1 MPSESNAWISG
12 VGVASPHGSTV
23 SKLWL
28 STLRGEITIDEVSAF
43 NTSSYRASLGGE
55 VTDFSVDE
63 VPGMLRP
70 RTDRSTQLALVAAQ
84 RALESA
90 AIDYLQTD
98 PYRRSIVTANSA
110 GGYAFGEKELRNL
123 YQKGPEYVSTAQSYA
138 WFYAVNTGQ
147 LSIRY
152 GFKGR
157 CSTLVAD
164 SAGGLDAIWEG
175 VRLLRQGQEIVLA
188 GAIESFFSPLAW
200 VSMESTGRI
209 SAHRNPSESYL
220 PFDERADGFVP
231 AEGGAYLVLSP
242 KRPDEETG
250 GAIRISGH
258 GKSMTVDETGSR
270 GLVRAIRLALAS
282 AGLEQQDIDVV
293 FADGAGIAIEDEQE
307 AAAITEVFGE
317 RGVPVTVPKAGFG
330 RAGSGVGAL
339 DSVLAALTLK
349 SKIIPP
355 TPGVSAKNGSG
366 LDLVT
371 ARRKVPSARHALVLG
386 RGVPIFNSALI
397 ISAA

>member
-1 MPSESNAWISG
+1 MPSESRAWISG

-23 SKLWL
+23 SKLWR
-28 STLRGEITIDEVSAF
+28 SALRGDVTINEVSAF
-43 NTSSYRASLGGE
+43 DVSSYRASLGGE
-55 VTDFSVDE
+55 VTDFSLED

-90 AIDYLQTD
+90 ADDYHQTD

-110 GGYAFGEKELRNL
+110 GGYAFGEKELRHL
-123 YQKGPEYVSTAQSYA
+123 YQRGSSYVSTAQSYA

-164 SAGGLDAIWEG
+164 AAGGLDAIWEG
-175 VRLLRQGQEIVLA
+175 ARLLLQGQEIVLT

-200 VSMESTGRI
+200 VSMESTGRV
-209 SAHRNPSESYL
+209 SERRRPSESYL
-220 PFDERADGFVP
+220 PFDERAEGFVP
-231 AEGGAYLVLSP
+231 AEGGAYLLLSP
-242 KRPDEETG
+242 NRPDVTVG
-250 GAIRISGH
+250 KALRISGH
-258 GKSMTVDETGSR
+258 GKSMMVDEPDSR
-270 GLVRAIRLALAS
+270 ALVRAIRLALAS
-282 AGLEQQDIDVV
+282 AELRPQDIDVV
-293 FADGAGIAIEDEQE
+293 FADGAGVKSEDDQE

-317 RGVPVTVPKAGFG
+317 RGVPVTVPKTGFG
-330 RAGSGVGAL
+330 RAGSGAGAL
-339 DSVLAALTLK
+339 DSVLAALTLR
-349 SKIIPP
+349 SKTIPP
-355 TPGVSAKNGSG
+355 TPGVSIKNGTG

-371 ARRKVPSARHALVLG
+371 ARRKLPSARHALVLA
-386 RGVPIFNSALI
+386 RGVPVFNSALV